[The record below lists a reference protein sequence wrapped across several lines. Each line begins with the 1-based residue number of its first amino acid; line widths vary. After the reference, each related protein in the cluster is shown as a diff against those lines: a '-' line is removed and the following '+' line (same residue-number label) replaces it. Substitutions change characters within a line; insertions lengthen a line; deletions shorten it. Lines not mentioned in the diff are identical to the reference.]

1 MNPSAPQH
9 QRHVYDYFIDEHGKW
24 FCEGNPVEDPE
35 LFRLLSRSL
44 FEKDGGYFIKCEGEV
59 HPVRTADAPLW
70 VRYIHPR
77 TTADGM
83 HQEVEIELEDGRRE
97 PLDPETLRVRGERA
111 LYCRA
116 TRKRL
121 LARFGKVAYYELARY
136 IDLDQ
141 DGFYIVLGGRRYPIR
156 AL

>member
-1 MNPSAPQH
+1 MTPSGPRR
-9 QRHVYDYFIDEHGKW
+9 QRHVYDYFIDEQGKW
-24 FCEGNPVEDPE
+24 FCEGNPVEEPE

-44 FEKDGGYFIKCEGEV
+44 FEKDGGYFVKCEGEV

-70 VRYIHPR
+70 VRYIHAR
-77 TTADGM
+77 TTADGTL
-83 HQEVEIELEDGRRE
+83 HEVEIELEDGRRE
-97 PLDPETLRVRGERA
+97 PLNPETLRVCGDRA

-121 LARFGKVAYYELARY
+121 LARFGKVAYYELARH
-136 IDLDQ
+136 IQLDR
-141 DGFYIVLGGRRYPIR
+141 DGFYIVFGGRRHPIR